1 MRKFKILVLG
11 HQLKNNIV
19 AKSNDIVDES
29 QLLGNADELVKAG
42 FVAEIVEPKK
52 AVQANEIEVEEA
64 EIVEPKKGKKK

>member
-42 FVAEIVEPKK
+42 FVSEIVEPKK
-52 AVQANEIEVEEA
+52 AVEANEIEVEKA